1 MNSKRNI
8 RKGIK
13 RNKYKFNNK
22 IINFEKY
29 FCSIENYKHSYPFVH
44 KDKVIEKNLDL
55 DDDGVADINIEFEVV
70 ADLLLRA
77 WRLGDETQVLDC
89 VTATDDE
96 LVGVPLHELDRGDI
110 EREVSLL
117 AVLGFDAE

>member
-1 MNSKRNI
+1 MDDFIILSNDKNILKEAKEKIIKYINLYKLEINENKTYIIDLKNGFNFLGYNFKLINNKTIINLTLNSKRNI

-44 KDKVIEKNLDL
+44 KDKVRYI
-55 DDDGVADINIEFEVV
+55 
-70 ADLLLRA
+70 
-77 WRLGDETQVLDC
+77 
-89 VTATDDE
+89 
-96 LVGVPLHELDRGDI
+96 I
-110 EREVSLL
+110 ERNY
-117 AVLGFDAE
+117 